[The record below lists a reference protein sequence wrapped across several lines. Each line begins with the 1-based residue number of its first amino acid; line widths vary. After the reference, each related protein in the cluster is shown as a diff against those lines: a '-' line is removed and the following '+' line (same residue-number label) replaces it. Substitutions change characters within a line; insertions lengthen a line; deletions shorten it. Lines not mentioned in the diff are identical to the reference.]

1 MVLRMAASYPG
12 QDRVVA
18 LVDMDCFFVQVE
30 QRQNPHLRNKPC
42 AVVQYK
48 SWKGGGIIAV
58 SYEARAYG
66 VTRNMWA
73 DDAKK
78 LCPNLLLA
86 QVRESRGKA
95 NLTKYREASVEVMGV
110 MSRFAV
116 IERAS
121 IDEAYVDLT
130 NAVRERLQKLEGQP
144 ISADLLPTTYIEGL
158 PHGPTTAEGTVE
170 KEEMRQTG
178 LCQWLDTLQLG
189 HPASPDLQLT
199 VGAVIVEEM
208 RAAIERQTG
217 FQCSAGISHNKVLAK
232 LACGLN
238 KPNRQTLV
246 SHGSVP
252 QLFSQMPVSK
262 IRNLGGKLG
271 ASVVEILGIEYMGEL
286 TQFTEAQLQSHFG
299 EKNGSWLYAMC
310 RGIEHDP
317 VKPRQL
323 PKTIGCSKNF
333 PGKTALAT
341 RDQVQWWLLQLAQEL
356 EERLTKDRND
366 NDRVATHL
374 VVSIRIQGDTRLS
387 SLRRCCALTHYDAHK
402 MSQDAFA
409 VIRNCNTSGIQTQWS
424 PPLTMLFLS
433 ASKFSAS
440 TPGSGTDITV
450 FLSSDPSYL
459 PKVPGASSEAKT
471 QGSGPSTK
479 KAPNCLESFFQ
490 RAAEKQKGKEASFSS
505 LTATSQTPMTK
516 SPSKPAL
523 PFQTSQA
530 KGIEPFFKQ
539 KSLEAQKQ
547 KQFSNPLVSYSPQKP
562 SSSPQGFPSHSP
574 MDSPGRVPACG
585 EVLNAGPAGA
595 APVGTTLALSSSH
608 TLASL
613 TTPRSALG
621 VAQEAVPTPRL
632 LDAED
637 QVPCEQ
643 CGSLVPVWEM
653 PEHADYHFAL
663 ELQKSFGQPQSPPP
677 RMVPTLSP
685 QGKRNLKSPMA
696 SSTKRPRAEG
706 MQTLESF
713 FKPLAH

>member
-1 MVLRMAASYPG
+1 MANG

-58 SYEARAYG
+58 SYEARAFG

-78 LCPNLLLA
+78 LCPDLLLA

-95 NLTKYREASVEVMGV
+95 NLTKYREASVEVMEV
-110 MSRFAV
+110 MSHFAV

-130 NAVRERLQKLEGQP
+130 SAVRERLQKLQGQP

-158 PHGPTTAEGTVE
+158 PQGSATAEGTIQ
-170 KEEMRQTG
+170 KEEMRKQG
-178 LCQWLDTLQLG
+178 LSQWLDSLQFDNT
-189 HPASPDLQLT
+189 PSPDLQLT

-232 LACGLN
+232 LACGLH

-252 QLFSQMPVSK
+252 QLFNHMPINK
-262 IRNLGGKLG
+262 IRSLGGKLG
-271 ASVVEILGIEYMGEL
+271 ASVIEILGIEYMGEL
-286 TQFTEAQLQSHFG
+286 TQFTESQLQSHFG

-341 RDQVQWWLLQLAQEL
+341 REQVQWWLLQLAQEL

-366 NDRVATHL
+366 NDRVATQL
-374 VVSIRIQGDTRLS
+374 AVSIRVQGDKRLS
-387 SLRRCCALTHYDAHK
+387 SLRRCCPLTRYDAHK
-402 MSQDAFA
+402 MSHDAFA
-409 VIRNCNTSGIQTQWS
+409 VIRNCNTSGIQTEWS
-424 PPLTMLFLS
+424 PPLTMLFLC
-433 ASKFSAS
+433 ATKFSTSAPS
-440 TPGSGTDITV
+440 SCTDITV
-450 FLSSDPSYL
+450 FLSNDSSPL
-459 PKVPGASSEAKT
+459 PKVPITSPESKT
-471 QGSGPSTK
+471 QGSGPTVTATK
-479 KAPNCLESFFQ
+479 KATNPLESFFQ
-490 RAAEKQKGKEASFSS
+490 KAAEKQKVKEASLSS
-505 LTATSQTPMTK
+505 LTATTQAPK
-516 SPSKPAL
+516 SNSPLKLSL
-523 PFQTSQA
+523 PFQTSRTT
-530 KGIEPFFKQ
+530 GIEPFFKQ
-539 KSLEAQKQ
+539 KSQLLKQ
-547 KQFSNPLVSYSPQKP
+547 KQLNNPSISFPPQNPQPSPKKLTNNVP
-562 SSSPQGFPSHSP
+562 TEYP
-574 MDSPGRVPACG
+574 DSAPVCE
-585 EVLNAGPAGA
+585 EVLKLESCKATPAEMD
-595 APVGTTLALSSSH
+595 LAQNSPSG
-608 TLASL
+608 LASL
-613 TTPRSALG
+613 TPQSALEG
-621 VAQEAVPTPRL
+621 AQKTTTIPSL
-632 LDAED
+632 LATED
-637 QVPCEQ
+637 RVSCEK
-643 CGSLVPVWEM
+643 CGCLVPVWEM
-653 PEHADYHFAL
+653 PEHMDYHFAL
-663 ELQKSFGQPQSPPP
+663 ELQKSFLQPHSSNPQV
-677 RMVPTLSP
+677 VPASSP
-685 QGKRNLKSPMA
+685 QGKRNPKSPLA
-696 SSTKRPRAEG
+696 SSNKRPRPEG

-713 FKPLAH
+713 FKPLTH

>member
-1 MVLRMAASYPG
+1 MANG

-58 SYEARAYG
+58 SYEARAFG
-66 VTRNMWA
+66 VTRSMWA

-78 LCPNLLLA
+78 LCPDLLLA
-86 QVRESRGKA
+86 QVLESRGKA
-95 NLTKYREASVEVMGV
+95 NLTKYREASVEVMEIL
-110 MSRFAV
+110 SRFAV

-130 NAVRERLQKLEGQP
+130 STVQERLQKLQGQP

-158 PHGPTTAEGTVE
+158 PQGPTTAEETVQ
-170 KEEMRQTG
+170 KEEMRKRG
-178 LCQWLDTLQLG
+178 LLQWLDSLQIENTN
-189 HPASPDLQLT
+189 SPDLQLT

-252 QLFSQMPVSK
+252 QLFSHIPISK
-262 IRNLGGKLG
+262 VRNLGGKLG
-271 ASVVEILGIEYMGEL
+271 ASVIEILGVEYMGEL
-286 TQFTEAQLQSHFG
+286 TQFTESQLQSHFG

-341 RDQVQWWLLQLAQEL
+341 REQVQWWLLQLAQEL

-366 NDRVATHL
+366 NDRVATQL
-374 VVSIRIQGDTRLS
+374 AVSIRVQGDKRLS
-387 SLRRCCALTHYDAHK
+387 TLRRCCALTRYDAHK
-402 MSQDAFA
+402 MSHDAFA
-409 VIRNCNTSGIQTQWS
+409 VIRNCNTSGVQTEWS
-424 PPLTMLFLS
+424 PPLTMLFLC
-433 ASKFSAS
+433 ATKFSAS
-440 TPGSGTDITV
+440 APSSCTDITV
-450 FLSSDPSYL
+450 FLRNDPSSL
-459 PKVPGASSEAKT
+459 SKVPITSPEAKT
-471 QGSGPSTK
+471 QESGPSVTATK
-479 KAPNCLESFFQ
+479 KATTSLESFFQ
-490 RAAEKQKGKEASFSS
+490 KAAEKQKVKEASLSS
-505 LTATSQTPMTK
+505 LAATTQAPK
-516 SPSKPAL
+516 SNSPLKPSL
-523 PFQTSQA
+523 PFQTSHTT
-530 KGIEPFFKQ
+530 GIEPFFKQ
-539 KSLEAQKQ
+539 KSLHLKQ
-547 KQFSNPLVSYSPQKP
+547 KELNNLSVFISPQNP
-562 SSSPQGFPSHSP
+562 QSSPQELPNRFPTEYPDSACVCEEVSKLESSKATSEKRDLAQNSP
-574 MDSPGRVPACG
+574 SR
-585 EVLNAGPAGA
+585 
-595 APVGTTLALSSSH
+595 
-608 TLASL
+608 LASL
-613 TTPRSALG
+613 ISKPALE
-621 VAQEAVPTPRL
+621 VAQKTTTTRSLPAN
-632 LDAED
+632 ED
-637 QVPCEQ
+637 QVPCEK
-643 CGSLVPVWEM
+643 CGSLVAVWEM

-663 ELQKSFGQPQSPPP
+663 ELQKSFLQSQPSNPRVVPASSPQS
-677 RMVPTLSP
+677 
-685 QGKRNLKSPMA
+685 KRNPKSPLA
-696 SSTKRPRAEG
+696 SSNKRPRPEG

-713 FKPLAH
+713 FKPLTH